1 MKTPLE
7 RRRAQRSSVL
17 VGLQLFNLVLILL
30 QLWLFVTILE
40 GLLGGETGAAV
51 TAAIAS
57 VGILVV
63 NIWILA
69 GIYRMEGGR

>member
-17 VGLQLFNLVLILL
+17 VGLQFFNLVLILL

-63 NIWILA
+63 NIWILT

>member
-17 VGLQLFNLVLILL
+17 VGLQLFNLVLIML

-63 NIWILA
+63 NIWILT

>member
-1 MKTPLE
+1 MKTPIE

-17 VGLQLFNLVLILL
+17 VGLQMFNLVLMLL

-40 GLLGGETGAAV
+40 GILGGETGAAV
-51 TAAIAS
+51 TAAVAS
-57 VGILVV
+57 VGILAV
-63 NIWILA
+63 NIWILL

>member
-51 TAAIAS
+51 TAAVAS

-63 NIWILA
+63 NIWILT